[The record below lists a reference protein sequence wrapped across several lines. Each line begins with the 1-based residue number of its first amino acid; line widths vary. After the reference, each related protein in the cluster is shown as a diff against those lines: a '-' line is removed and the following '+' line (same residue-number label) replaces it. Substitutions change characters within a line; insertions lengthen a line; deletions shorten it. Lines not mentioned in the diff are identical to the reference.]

1 MRKKIIAF
9 ILIIE
14 FLLVVH
20 ASAQN
25 QIDSSKYLN
34 PYVSTLK
41 SLIVPGWAQVN
52 QERLW
57 QAAFFYFGSLHFY
70 YNAFFQLYHY
80 QKGHA
85 RYHYYAFRWNLSAA
99 LFVHL
104 LNVVDAAEVAFHEKP
119 TGWQG
124 GLFSDKPLKSPWGAA
139 LRSAMLPGWGQVYTK
154 SPVKAIGF
162 FVVDGYLAFRMRQ
175 ADIKYRATRNRK
187 YRDERSKYSWYF
199 GLAYLL
205 TMADAYASAYLYQ
218 FDEAMKLTFVP
229 VMSVNFW
236 GLHAQIHF

>member
-70 YNAFFQLYHY
+70 
-80 QKGHA
+80 
-85 RYHYYAFRWNLSAA
+85 
-99 LFVHL
+99 
-104 LNVVDAAEVAFHEKP
+104 
-119 TGWQG
+119 
-124 GLFSDKPLKSPWGAA
+124 
-139 LRSAMLPGWGQVYTK
+139 
-154 SPVKAIGF
+154 
-162 FVVDGYLAFRMRQ
+162 
-175 ADIKYRATRNRK
+175 
-187 YRDERSKYSWYF
+187 
-199 GLAYLL
+199 
-205 TMADAYASAYLYQ
+205 
-218 FDEAMKLTFVP
+218 
-229 VMSVNFW
+229 
-236 GLHAQIHF
+236 